1 MRPLSAPEKLQ
12 YPAGRGAGGVGPEKF
27 VPGGDLALLRV
38 PSRWARRGGQRDRLG
53 EAPNTA
59 GSRALPGAG
68 MRPAGGKGAARRAP
82 NACRLLGRRAHGFY
96 ARDAGVAL
104 RKNMGLLRS
113 LLCQVAAPRGGL
125 ASLWVALT
133 SLEEKGTGILL
144 KRVRKLKRVRNGCV
158 YCMRLG
164 PRNIHGT
171 VPCRNG
177 RSTCISNIPTT

>member
-1 MRPLSAPEKLQ
+1 MCGRSPPLENYSTRRA
-12 YPAGRGAGGVGPEKF
+12 AGQAASERGNSSLGGR
-27 VPGGDLALLRV
+27 LALLRV
-38 PSRWARRGGQRDRLG
+38 PLRWARRGGQRDRLG

-113 LLCQVAAPRGGL
+113 LVCQVAAPRGGL

-133 SLEEKGTGILL
+133 SLGVKGAGVLL
-144 KRVRKLKRVRNGCV
+144 KRGRCGCV
-158 YCMRLG
+158 YCMRL
-164 PRNIHGT
+164 
-171 VPCRNG
+171 
-177 RSTCISNIPTT
+177 